1 MLASR
6 TDKPFNGEDWIF
18 EIKWDG
24 YRAIATVQRGKAG
37 IESRHNISFDEKFL
51 PVKNA
56 LEKWAVNAVIDGEII
71 ALAADGQADFQA
83 LQGYLKQEKPAKLAY
98 YVFDL
103 LWYEG
108 RDYTGIPLIERKTIL
123 QSILPAGDEVIQY
136 SDHVVADGID
146 FFKVAVSKGL
156 EGIMGKKAG
165 SVYTPGHRSRNWL
178 KIKNELFTEAIIC
191 GYTRGRNSRE
201 YFGALIL
208 GRYEDRELKYMGHTG
223 SGFDQAGL
231 KELFARFKKLVTD
244 QCPFRVPPKT
254 NMPATWL
261 KPELVCMVKYTEATG
276 SGNLRH
282 PIYMGLREDKK
293 AADEKGERLVRMPV
307 KSNDGKGGRAAKR
320 PAAGKRIKVERAR
333 AASMTRASKGSRAKK
348 KKETGKPS
356 AVAKKVTSPKKGKSS
371 PAASFVLPGE
381 KDQEV
386 VLNKHS
392 LSLTNLNKLYW
403 PKEKISKG
411 DMIRY
416 YDLAAEYILPYLVD
430 RPQSLN
436 RFPNGIDGES
446 FFQKNVGNS
455 VPDWI
460 RTYRYKSESDGRYKR
475 FLVAT
480 DKASL
485 IYMANLGCIEM
496 NPWNS
501 RTGKP
506 DYPDWC
512 VIDLDPDKGNIFN
525 QVIEVARRIK
535 AWLDRWKVPAYC
547 KTSGSTGIHIY
558 IPLAAKYTFDQSRM
572 FAEIIVTA
580 VQKEMPDITSI
591 ERSLSKR
598 KGKIYLDF
606 LQNRRIQTIAAPYS
620 LRPKPGATVSM
631 PLPWE
636 EVKPGLKMS
645 DYNIGNALERMRR
658 GPDIF
663 KGVLGPGINLDKILK
678 DMNREH

>member
-1 MLASR
+1 
-6 TDKPFNGEDWIF
+6 
-18 EIKWDG
+18 
-24 YRAIATVQRGKAG
+24 
-37 IESRHNISFDEKFL
+37 
-51 PVKNA
+51 
-56 LEKWAVNAVIDGEII
+56 
-71 ALAADGQADFQA
+71 
-83 LQGYLKQEKPAKLAY
+83 
-98 YVFDL
+98 
-103 LWYEG
+103 
-108 RDYTGIPLIERKTIL
+108 
-123 QSILPAGDEVIQY
+123 
-136 SDHVVADGID
+136 
-146 FFKVAVSKGL
+146 
-156 EGIMGKKAG
+156 
-165 SVYTPGHRSRNWL
+165 
-178 KIKNELFTEAIIC
+178 
-191 GYTRGRNSRE
+191 
-201 YFGALIL
+201 
-208 GRYEDRELKYMGHTG
+208 
-223 SGFDQAGL
+223 
-231 KELFARFKKLVTD
+231 
-244 QCPFRVPPKT
+244 
-254 NMPATWL
+254 
-261 KPELVCMVKYTEATG
+261 
-276 SGNLRH
+276 
-282 PIYMGLREDKK
+282 
-293 AADEKGERLVRMPV
+293 
-307 KSNDGKGGRAAKR
+307 
-320 PAAGKRIKVERAR
+320 
-333 AASMTRASKGSRAKK
+333 
-348 KKETGKPS
+348 KKETGKPP
-356 AVAKKVTSPKKGKSS
+356 AVAKKVTSPKKGKPS
-371 PAASFVLPGE
+371 PGDSFVLPGE
-381 KDQEV
+381 KDQEI

-446 FFQKNVGNS
+446 FFQKDVGNS

-460 RTYRYKSESDGRYKR
+460 RTYRYKSESDGKYKR

-512 VIDLDPDKGNIFN
+512 VIDLDPDKGNTFN

-547 KTSGSTGIHIY
+547 KTSGSTGIHVY

-606 LQNRRIQTIAAPYS
+606 LQNRQIQTIAAPYS